1 MLKSVQRELDDFFQK
16 LNGDDFQLRTITKGA
31 LTQARAQ
38 LKYQA
43 FIELDQPTQDE
54 FYENGGAYGWDKY
67 RVLAVDG
74 STIKLPYH
82 SSIVE
87 EFGVNSFGPNADS
100 SQSIARISL
109 LYDPLN
115 CITVDAQMSGYSTS
129 EASLCYEHLSKVKE
143 GDLLVFDRYYAS
155 HGLMW
160 SIKNKGADFLFRMKE
175 NWWNVVDEF
184 QKEKVKDKVVTL
196 DTTHGSIVVRLI
208 KSGNRIF
215 CTSVLNKKIK
225 PEDFNE
231 LYNNRWGVEEAY
243 KTFKNWC
250 EIETFSGK
258 TALAIKQDFYSKIFL
273 MNLSAAFTH
282 PVEERIREEK
292 RNYKINRVQALAS
305 TSQLPIA
312 LFLRKTGS
320 IAIKAFDNIVS
331 KTIDIIRP
339 NRKNPRKI
347 GPKKKHS
354 MSYKKL

>member
-16 LNGDDFQLRTITKGA
+16 LNGDEFQLRSITKGA

-74 STIKLPYH
+74 STIKLPFH

-100 SQSIARISL
+100 PQSMARISL

-115 CITVDAQMSGYSTS
+115 CITVDAQIGGYSTS

-143 GDLLVFDRYYAS
+143 DDLLVFDRYYAS
-155 HGLMW
+155 GNLMW
-160 SIKNKGADFLFRMKE
+160 SIKNKNADFLFRMKD

-184 QKEKVKDKVVTL
+184 QKEKAKDKIIILET
-196 DTTHGSIVVRLI
+196 DYGSIKVRLI
-208 KSGNRIF
+208 KSGNRVF

-225 PEDFNE
+225 PSDFND
-231 LYNNRWGVEEAY
+231 LYDNRWGVEEAY
-243 KTFKNWC
+243 KTLKNWC

-282 PVEERIREEK
+282 PVEEQIKKEK
-292 RNYKINRVQALAS
+292 ENYKVNRVQALAS
-305 TSQLPIA
+305 ISQLPIA
-312 LFLRKTGS
+312 LFLKKTGS
-320 IAIKAFDNIVS
+320 KAIKAFDNIVS
-331 KTIDIIRP
+331 KTIDIIRKG
-339 NRKNPRKI
+339 RRNPRKI
-347 GPKKKHS
+347 RPKKKHS
-354 MSYKKL
+354 MSYKKI